1 MWVFCC
7 QIFSSSVRGLLFT
20 PRLWLSGVRSRGWG
34 MLREGLG
41 KKWGP
46 TEGVRMEGMGFGL
59 CVCVCVCRMGG
70 GVYVWESVCAQ
81 QGKGATAE
89 EGVVL
94 WNYSYSLNAEWE
106 SFGQAE
112 TASHRKR
119 MHRKHT
125 HAYTQICSD
134 NPGPYAVTPAS
145 APARTAVRN
154 PPR

>member
-70 GVYVWESVCAQ
+70 GGGVCMGVCVCSAGQ
-81 QGKGATAE
+81 RGHGGGGG
-89 EGVVL
+89 GVVEL
-94 WNYSYSLNAEWE
+94 
-106 SFGQAE
+106 FIQP
-112 TASHRKR
+112 
-119 MHRKHT
+119 
-125 HAYTQICSD
+125 QC
-134 NPGPYAVTPAS
+134 
-145 APARTAVRN
+145 
-154 PPR
+154 